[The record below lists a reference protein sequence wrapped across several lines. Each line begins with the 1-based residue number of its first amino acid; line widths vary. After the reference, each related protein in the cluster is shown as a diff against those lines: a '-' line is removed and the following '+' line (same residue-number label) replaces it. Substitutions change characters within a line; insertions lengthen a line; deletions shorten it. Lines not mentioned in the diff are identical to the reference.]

1 MFGLRSLFKSK
12 ESKGNARSR
21 LEVVLVQ
28 DRSGLSS
35 KDMKKF
41 KKELLAVMQ
50 QYFVIEKKDLDIEW
64 QREGNNT
71 ALVVNTALRTKL
83 KKTVKAAA

>member
-35 KDMKKF
+35 KEMKKF
-41 KKELLAVMQ
+41 KKELLETMQ
-50 QYFVIEKKDLDIEW
+50 KYFVIEEKDLDIEW
-64 QREGNNT
+64 QRDGNTT
-71 ALVVNTALRTKL
+71 ALVVNTALRTKANA
-83 KKTVKAAA
+83 VKVAA